1 MCAAICGQ
9 VANWA
14 NIRDN
19 FAECAGQLVFNAAN
33 TGKLVGHAEKNLS
46 VESFVA
52 AAKAL
57 GVNSN
62 PKNLRP
68 VEEFLVC
75 CVSGRR

>member
-1 MCAAICGQ
+1 M
-9 VANWA
+9 
-14 NIRDN
+14 
-19 FAECAGQLVFNAAN
+19 VFNAAN

-68 VEEFLVC
+68 VEEFLVEC
-75 CVSGRR
+75 AGPVLH